1 MSALFK
7 VVGLVARVDEKEALK
22 LATKLMVRKS
32 EYKSSFVRFDGDFY
46 RCLKGRLLFSR
57 GERF

>member
-1 MSALFK
+1 MSTLFK

-22 LATKLMVRKS
+22 LATKLMVRQS

-46 RCLKGRLLFSR
+46 RRLKGRLLFSR

>member
-1 MSALFK
+1 
-7 VVGLVARVDEKEALK
+7 VGLVARVDEKEALK

-46 RCLKGRLLFSR
+46 RRLKGRLLFSR

>member
-1 MSALFK
+1 VAALFK

-22 LATKLMVRKS
+22 LATKLIIRKS
-32 EYKSSFVRFDGDFY
+32 EYKGSFVRFDGDFY
-46 RCLKGRLLFSR
+46 RRLKGRLLFSR

>member
-1 MSALFK
+1 MSTLFK
-7 VVGLVARVDEKEALK
+7 VVGLVARVDERERLK

-46 RCLKGRLLFSR
+46 RRLKGRLLFSR

>member
-22 LATKLMVRKS
+22 LATKLMARKS
-32 EYKSSFVRFDGDFY
+32 EYKSSFVRFDGYFY
-46 RCLKGRLLFSR
+46 RRLKGRLLFSR